1 MINHE
6 CTRID
11 TNFLNDEIQMSNV
24 EGMTKV
30 ETFVGFLTRPLPLG
44 LASGLPV
51 YVAVPASSILRI
63 PKAFGT
69 GTDALQFVHS
79 DWFRYSSF
87 VLRHSFHAPSL
98 RIEIRDVSTSL
109 DMTSEKRSVSSV

>member
-30 ETFVGFLTRPLPLG
+30 ETFVGFLTRPLLLG

-69 GTDALQFVHS
+69 GQTHYNLFIRIGFVI
-79 DWFRYSSF
+79 
-87 VLRHSFHAPSL
+87 RHSCFV
-98 RIEIRDVSTSL
+98 IRFT
-109 DMTSEKRSVSSV
+109 RHR

>member
-1 MINHE
+1 
-6 CTRID
+6 
-11 TNFLNDEIQMSNV
+11 MSNV

-98 RIEIRDVSTSL
+98 RIQNQRCPNFARHDKRKTIRVIREWS
-109 DMTSEKRSVSSV
+109 